1 MDAIEELTPLSG
13 IDNIQRGIF
22 QFWIFEKQTS
32 LCLFEQIFEGLPKS
46 VDSNLIGAY
55 LVTLS
60 SFCEDLMGEKIDCV
74 DSETLRI
81 IYFSKPDFIFA
92 LLVYKQLNRYNV
104 KDMLERLYYLF
115 INKYKD
121 LIGPNFDGDVT
132 HFEDFADQIETIFNM
147 KTLRFQQFLRTR
159 TDCLA
164 TEITELF
171 DFQKRREEQLK
182 KMKEESGKQ
191 KINL

>member
-1 MDAIEELTPLSG
+1 MDVILSG
-13 IDNIQRGIF
+13 LDIIQRGIF
-22 QFWIFEKQTS
+22 QFWIFEKDTS
-32 LCLFEQIFEGLPKS
+32 LCVFEQTFEGLPKS

-60 SFCEDLMGEKIDCV
+60 SFCEDLLGEFIDCL

-81 IYFSKPDFIFA
+81 IYFSRPDYILA
-92 LLVYKQLNRYNV
+92 LLVDKQLNRYNV

-115 INKYKD
+115 INKYQD
-121 LIGPNFDGDVT
+121 LIGPNFDGDIT
-132 HFEDFADQIETIFNM
+132 HFEDFSEEIETIFNM

-159 TDCLA
+159 TDRLA

-171 DFQKRREEQLK
+171 DFRKRREERLK

-191 KINL
+191 KTNP